1 MSGQQQTKLRPC
13 IGRFCKIF
21 SVLILVGGCSLLSA
35 SVKKIPDGFLSVKR
49 GSDDVKQGLYME
61 LPWEGF
67 DRYNMPT
74 HNEVKIPTLT
84 KFDGSLSRLR
94 SLKVSHD
101 CKVKYKIKDAKAFAR
116 HLKVKNMDV
125 VDFNRALVVIYTRA
139 AETGKLASLQKLYSF
154 LDLTKMVCKTKP
166 TFFRFKNRD
175 DCVNRNINYK
185 LTDLQANGTRV
196 ATENKYVYV

>member
-1 MSGQQQTKLRPC
+1 MSGTHQTKLRPC

-21 SVLILVGGCSLLSA
+21 SILILVGGCSLLSA

-74 HNEVKIPTLT
+74 QSEVKIPTLT
-84 KFDGSLSRLR
+84 KFDGSLTKLR
-94 SLKVSHD
+94 SLKVSQD
-101 CKVKYKIKDAKAFAR
+101 CKVKYKIKDTKAFAR

-125 VDFNRALVVIYTRA
+125 VDFNRALIVIYTRA
-139 AETGKLASLQKLYSF
+139 AETGKLSSLQKLYSF
-154 LDLTKMVCKTKP
+154 LELTKMVCKTKP
-166 TFFRFKNRD
+166 TLFRFKKRD
-175 DCVNRNINYK
+175 DCVNRDMNYK
-185 LTDLQANGTRV
+185 LIGLTSNGTQV
-196 ATENKYVYV
+196 PTENNYVYL